1 MESAGFGG
9 FGQRATGT
17 RTSADTVGTE
27 REIAAAEQSLA
38 DAERAL
44 DAVCDRAQNDSQVVA
59 GFAAELQLLEEKLA
73 VLGAGSAMAEVER
86 KLAVAR
92 GAVEKLG
99 RTELSSIKTMKQP
112 PPTIKRVITAV
123 YCLLNAKR
131 VLPPRFDVEWS
142 GGPSSCQGL
151 LGRRNFTEEVSRFD
165 ASQLCEYPQLLE
177 YVSANFIGEQT
188 HGGTEAPAQ
197 IAESRS
203 AVELSPPVSSKITE
217 SRSAAEL
224 SPVSSPVRGPS
235 EANAPTSKSVL
246 FGRRAGA
253 EREGGARTPSPSSAL
268 NSMYAVTSM
277 ATITTHVS
285 HTAQS
290 RRHKRDADW
299 AEVGYSDKVAPRR
312 LTYDEVAYA
321 SKACGALYLWASTAV
336 DTAMALQ
343 TLYPVK
349 KQCDDLNA
357 QRDRVQQQLSD
368 AEATLAEVLARKAS
382 SEAEVE
388 NARAELARLQALLI
402 KLKSEAEAN
411 RQAEAAAA
419 AAKEQEAARALSA
432 AGEQAAKDAREREEH
447 ERKQASINEA
457 AERRRKAREDAV
469 ARAAEKIQVTKVDVV
484 IKQSLT
490 FEKGKVVVE
499 DMAIPALI
507 AVAQVMKDHNDCKV
521 NVRGR
526 PDPNDGNSD
535 FRVSL
540 SRDRAQAVC
549 DWLVS
554 QGGVSISRLRTT
566 TADDSTTSGDV
577 LDDNWSALP
586 RHCWKGIGI
595 ARAECS
601 FSQCVELRWCL
612 AP

>member
-1 MESAGFGG
+1 MESAGFGE
-9 FGQRATGT
+9 FGK
-17 RTSADTVGTE
+17 ADTVGTE
-27 REIAAAEQSLA
+27 REIVAAEQSLA

-44 DAVCDRAQNDSQVVA
+44 DALCDRAQNDAQVVA

-73 VLGAGSAMAEVER
+73 ALGAGSAMAEVER

-99 RTELSSIKTMKQP
+99 RSELSSIKTMKQP

-131 VLPPRFDVEWS
+131 VVAPRFDVEWS
-142 GGPSSCQGL
+142 GGPNSCQGL

-165 ASQLCEYPQLLE
+165 ASQLCEYPELLE
-177 YVSANFIGEQT
+177 YVSTNFIGEQI
-188 HGGTEAPAQ
+188 HGGT
-197 IAESRS
+197 ESRS
-203 AVELSPPVSSKITE
+203 AVELGTPVSCKITE

-224 SPVSSPVRGPS
+224 SPVSSPVRGPG
-235 EANAPTSKSVL
+235 EVGNAPMSKSVL

-253 EREGGARTPSPSSAL
+253 EREVGGRTPSLS
-268 NSMYAVTSM
+268 SMYAVTSM
-277 ATITTHVS
+277 ATITTHIN

-290 RRHKRDADW
+290 RRDKRNADW

-312 LTYDEVAYA
+312 LTYDEVTYA

-336 DTAMALQ
+336 DTAKALQ
-343 TLYPVK
+343 NLYPVK
-349 KQCDDLNA
+349 KHCDDLNA
-357 QRDRVQQQLSD
+357 RRNRVQQRLSD
-368 AEATLAEVLARKAS
+368 AEATFAEVLAKKTS
-382 SEAEVE
+382 SVAQVE
-388 NARAELARLQALLI
+388 NARGELARLQALLI
-402 KLKSEAEAN
+402 KLKSEAEATAAAKE
-411 RQAEAAAA
+411 QAEAAAA
-419 AAKEQEAARALSA
+419 AAKQQTEATVLA
-432 AGEQAAKDAREREEH
+432 AAEEQAARDAREREEH

-457 AERRRKAREDAV
+457 AVRRRKAREDAV

-526 PDPNDGNSD
+526 PDSNDGGNSD

-566 TADDSTTSGDV
+566 TVDESTTSDDDG
-577 LDDNWSALP
+577 LDDNWSAFP
-586 RHCWKGIGI
+586 RHCLNRMGS

-601 FSQCVELRWCL
+601 VPSLLSCAGV
-612 AP
+612 